1 MTNSVNVA
9 VIGAGVAGLTTARE
23 LLREN
28 HRVTV
33 FEKSGQ
39 IGGTWVYDNRV
50 EVDDCLHLN
59 PNRTVVHSS
68 IYKSLRTNLPRPLM
82 GFSDFSL
89 EEKTY
94 GDPRLFPGHEE
105 VLKFLKDFANEFG
118 VGEVIRFNSEVVR
131 VESRGGEFVVEWKT
145 TEGGLVEE
153 DFDAV
158 VVCNG
163 HHTEPRV
170 ADDVP
175 GIEKWSRKQLHS
187 HNYRIP
193 EPYRDQI
200 VVVIGSG
207 ASAFDIS
214 REIATTA
221 KEVHLSSR
229 SLDVKVTRLDGY
241 ENIWQHMMIKRVFN
255 DGTIEFQDGDSI
267 VADAILHC
275 TGYKFH
281 FPFLRTNNMLHVDD
295 NCVGPLY
302 KHVFLPQLAPGLA
315 FVGLTFNNGVIFRLL
330 ELQAKW
336 VAQALSEKILLPS
349 KDEMLADVYKFY
361 QEMDENGIPKR
372 RTHSLSFQFE
382 YVDWLA
388 DQVGLHVE
396 DRLKKMIKKLFENWM
411 AHPKGYRDAWVS

>member
-1 MTNSVNVA
+1 MTNSLNVA

-50 EVDDCLHLN
+50 EADDCLHLN

-68 IYKSLRTNLPRPLM
+68 IYKSLRTNLPRQLM

-175 GIEKWSRKQLHS
+175 GM
-187 HNYRIP
+187 
-193 EPYRDQI
+193 
-200 VVVIGSG
+200 
-207 ASAFDIS
+207 F
-214 REIATTA
+214 
-221 KEVHLSSR
+221 
-229 SLDVKVTRLDGY
+229 
-241 ENIWQHMMIKRVFN
+241 
-255 DGTIEFQDGDSI
+255 
-267 VADAILHC
+267 
-275 TGYKFH
+275 
-281 FPFLRTNNMLHVDD
+281 
-295 NCVGPLY
+295 
-302 KHVFLPQLAPGLA
+302 
-315 FVGLTFNNGVIFRLL
+315 
-330 ELQAKW
+330 
-336 VAQALSEKILLPS
+336 
-349 KDEMLADVYKFY
+349 
-361 QEMDENGIPKR
+361 
-372 RTHSLSFQFE
+372 
-382 YVDWLA
+382 
-388 DQVGLHVE
+388 
-396 DRLKKMIKKLFENWM
+396 
-411 AHPKGYRDAWVS
+411 